1 MHHFLVYSVSSVY
14 YMEYYMAVRYFWTR
28 ILDMHYI
35 FCLQEVC
42 VCVCVLYTRCLIYT
56 LFGLFLLCC
65 TWLFC
70 CVRSRISS
78 NGEVICHAA
87 CVVCINSG
95 IVGSGEWLYSVF
107 YCLKGSGFCTR
118 ALMYTIIYISVFC
131 NKRLIRC
138 AFNIQYICLIC
149 SSVSFK

>member
-1 MHHFLVYSVSSVY
+1 MFDIYFIWPVFALLYL
-14 YMEYYMAVRYFWTR
+14 AV
-28 ILDMHYI
+28 
-35 FCLQEVC
+35 
-42 VCVCVLYTRCLIYT
+42 
-56 LFGLFLLCC
+56 LLCQEPYIQQ
-65 TWLFC
+65 
-70 CVRSRISS
+70 R
-78 NGEVICHAA
+78 EVICHAA